1 MSWIK
6 TNLKSFWKYWKA
18 FALLAIILN
27 VLPLV
32 SQAQYVQFS
41 RKLGIPVT
49 KESYAAMQVVNGETY
64 MLGNRTD
71 IEQWIITKLDAAGN
85 TVYTT
90 TLPGGRIITQAQ
102 MKVVNGE
109 VYLYGQTTSANF
121 PVTNGS
127 TYSGNTDMFV
137 TRLNTAGGIAFSTY
151 LSGNG
156 IDVGLA
162 LDVVNG
168 EIYLLGQTRST
179 NFPVTNGSVHLGPA
193 YNTTFTKL
201 SATGTILVSEYLAG
215 SNNEIPVQK
224 LEVVGGKAYLIV
236 NSLSSDFPVTDGST
250 NKTQYGFPTFD
261 MIPVRLDAATGAV
274 EYASYIGGTGNETA
288 ADFEIVNGQ
297 FYIVGSTGSADFPV
311 TDGSTSGGVE
321 SNINTDM
328 VYMRVSPGVGATFAT
343 RLGGAIADSGHRI
356 QIVNGEAYLIGTTT
370 SVNFPTTNGSGGAS
384 IDFTLYTYA
393 RYNAAGQ
400 RVVSAVLDITPVVIP
415 LITPRGYFLE
425 FAVANNEVHIASTRQ
440 YITTFYTQTG
450 GLYEK
455 LDAATG
461 NRLYSRFF
469 DAQVNIGTTIGFFG
483 GIQVENGLVYLGGH
497 ADLNYPVTT
506 NTGYTPSQDLTLAI
520 VRLCGT
526 YPSTPAVVSP
536 ASQTICQNGLTQ
548 PLTAPDIQIAS
559 EAMPTLYADGVSTS
573 QEPIGA
579 SYQWQI
585 ASSPSGPWTDIGGAI
600 QKDYSP
606 GTSTTSRYFRRISTS
621 GPCCG
626 NTVVNTSAT
635 ASIIVGP
642 TASPTVILPDV
653 LNTCPGTSVTLGG
666 TPTAS
671 GGSTPYTYSWDHGA
685 AGVSN
690 PTVSPTV
697 STIYTLTVT

>member
-1 MSWIK
+1 MG
-6 TNLKSFWKYWKA
+6 
-18 FALLAIILN
+18 
-27 VLPLV
+27 LPDGLEN
-32 SQAQYVQFS
+32 FS
-41 RKLGIPVT
+41 N
-49 KESYAAMQVVNGETY
+49 MQVVNGETY
-64 MLGNRTD
+64 LAGLINGGSKPG
-71 IEQWIITKLDAAGN
+71 IVINKLDAAQN
-85 TVYTT
+85 VVYTT
-90 TLPGGRIITQAQ
+90 YLPLNGTASVDQ

-109 VYLYGQTTSANF
+109 VYLYGSTTASNF
-121 PVTNGS
+121 PVTNS
-127 TYSGNTDMFV
+127 SSYSGNTDMFV
-137 TRLNTAGGIAFSTY
+137 TKLNAAGGITFSTY
-151 LSGNG
+151 LSGKDLD
-156 IDVGLA
+156 IAVSM
-162 LDVVNG
+162 DVVNG

-179 NFPVTNGSVHLGPA
+179 NFPVTNGSVYKSVTL
-193 YNTTFTKL
+193 NTTYTKL
-201 SATGTILVSEYLAG
+201 STTGTLLVSEYLAG
-215 SNNEIPVQK
+215 SNTESPVKK
-224 LEVVGGKAYLIV
+224 LKVVGGKAYLLI
-236 NSLSSDFPVTDGST
+236 NSLSADFPVTDGSV
-250 NKTQYGFPTFD
+250 NKMSGGIPTFD
-261 MIPVRLDAATGAV
+261 MIPVRLDAATGVV
-274 EYASYIGGTGNETA
+274 EYASYIGGTA
-288 ADFEIVNGQ
+288 SDPALDFDIVNGQ
-297 FYIVGSTGSADFPV
+297 FYIVGNTSSTDFPTTDGTTGSANNDIIYLKV
-311 TDGSTSGGVE
+311 
-321 SNINTDM
+321 N
-328 VYMRVSPGVGATFAT
+328 PGVGATFAT
-343 RLGGAIADSGHRI
+343 RLGGTDRDFGYRI
-356 QIVNGEAYLIGTTT
+356 QVVNGEAHLIGYTFSTD
-370 SVNFPTTNGSGGAS
+370 FPTTNGSS
-384 IDFTLYTYA
+384 ISSGIFYTYA

-400 RVVSAVLDITPVVIP
+400 RVVSTVLDIAVIS
-415 LITPRGYFLE
+415 LRNISIE
-425 FAVANNEVHIASTRQ
+425 FTVANNEVHIASTRQ
-440 YITTFYTQTG
+440 VPTAGIYPQSG
-450 GLYEK
+450 GVYEK

-461 NRLYSRFF
+461 NRLYYRFF
-469 DAQVNIGTTIGFFG
+469 DAQINPSSTVGFFG

-497 ADLNYPVTT
+497 ADLNYPVTS
-506 NTGYTPSQDLTLAI
+506 NTGYTSSQDLTLAI

-559 EAMPTLYADGVSTS
+559 EAMPTLYVDGAPTS